1 MNSDGSVDEGFDPG
15 VIEGDVLDVLSQL
28 DNKVIVVGDF
38 FAVAGEE
45 KNSVVRLN
53 LDGSIDEGFDVGTG
67 PDGQFTPRH

>member
-1 MNSDGSVDEGFDPG
+1 M
-15 VIEGDVLDVLSQL
+15 
-28 DNKVIVVGDF
+28 GDF

-67 PDGQFTPRH
+67 PDGLFTPRH